1 MEHITDYITD
11 NGEAIDL
18 LWALA
23 RKFDWRVAIFTE
35 QDIHDMY
42 GGDISDEQMK
52 VIKATRSWRK
62 IEDAMNTEGLSCIE
76 DAIYESNNQQ

>member
-1 MEHITDYITD
+1 
-11 NGEAIDL
+11 
-18 LWALA
+18 
-23 RKFDWRVAIFTE
+23 
-35 QDIHDMY
+35 MY

-76 DAIYESNNQQ
+76 DAIYESNNQ

>member
-23 RKFDWRVAIFTE
+23 RKFDWKVAVFTE
-35 QDIHDMY
+35 EDIRSMY
-42 GGDISDEQMK
+42 DGDIPDEK
-52 VIKATRSWRK
+52 IASIKATRSWRK
-62 IEDAMNTEGLSCIE
+62 MEDALNSEGLSCIE
-76 DAIYESNNQQ
+76 DAIYESK